1 MEWHHG
7 FLSIKNGKE
16 ETVIIAFVC
25 SWRCPVN
32 ILTDLSFQMVLK
44 GENAFWA
51 TRELLWEATGQN
63 WAMFSSALVSR
74 DINYK
79 HSENTPRELDSKPQA
94 RSPSTLS
101 KDTTKALISVRKHR
115 QFKRWRDSLCSVIYF
130 LAGLAFAADDFSP
143 GPDWTWCSLSSTHV
157 LPVGSVIR
165 EDVLARP
172 LMGSTVFNVIP
183 EIKVCQFLA
192 TCMLA
197 ATESIL
203 C

>member
-16 ETVIIAFVC
+16 ETVIIDFVC

-101 KDTTKALISVRKHR
+101 KDTTKALISVRKHG
-115 QFKRWRDSLCSVIYF
+115 WPLDSSRGGETVCALLFIFLLDLPLLQMTSAQVLTGHDALC
-130 LAGLAFAADDFSP
+130 LAPMF
-143 GPDWTWCSLSSTHV
+143 
-157 LPVGSVIR
+157 
-165 EDVLARP
+165 
-172 LMGSTVFNVIP
+172 
-183 EIKVCQFLA
+183 CQ
-192 TCMLA
+192 
-197 ATESIL
+197 
-203 C
+203 